1 MTAGPVI
8 VHVIGRDEWAAV
20 ADVLAPASLDAEG
33 FVHCADPDQVAG
45 VIERYYAD
53 RDDLL
58 LLQIDVRR
66 VEAPIVREDTT
77 GRGEAFP
84 HVYGPIPR
92 AAVVDVT
99 PA

>member
-8 VHVIGRDEWAAV
+8 VHVLGRDEWAAV
-20 ADVLAPASLDAEG
+20 ADELRPASLDVEG

-58 LLQIDVRR
+58 LLQIDVGR

-92 AAVVDVT
+92 TAVVAVT

>member
-8 VHVIGRDEWAAV
+8 VHVIGRDEWTAV
-20 ADVLAPASLDAEG
+20 EDVLAPASLDVEV
-33 FVHCADPDQVAG
+33 FVHCADPDQVVG

-58 LLQIDVRR
+58 LLQIDVER